1 MVNGPGVAFGWTE
14 APLNPPRALALLAL
28 SSLAVGCASA
38 GASPQQTPSAPVS
51 AASPRATAEP
61 GDDDRVIVSAQ
72 AIEDLQ
78 SAYKSAIAAAGPA
91 VVSVYSTKVVGERGV
106 LGGLFGGPGGLRRG
120 LGSGFILDSEGFIL
134 TNNHVVE
141 DADEI
146 RVELADGREFDAEVI
161 GTDPPTD
168 LALVRIEGK
177 DLTAVEVGNSDVVEV
192 GDFVLAI
199 GNPFGLPQTVSS
211 GIVSAKGRAN
221 VGIVDYENFIQTD
234 APINPGNS
242 GGPLIDLRGRVIGIN
257 TAIASRS
264 GGNNGI
270 AFAIPVNMAMDIAGK
285 LRDQGR
291 VARGQLGVVI
301 SDLDA
306 KAAERM
312 GWRGPGVLIQ
322 DAPAGGPA
330 HEAGLQGG
338 DIITRLNGGAVS
350 DMPAFRSDIAA
361 TPPGSKVWLRIWREG
376 IERDFE
382 ITLGELAPRPRR

>member
-1 MVNGPGVAFGWTE
+1 MTT
-14 APLNPPRALALLAL
+14 PRALILLAL
-28 SSLAVGCASA
+28 SSIPLGCAPA
-38 GASPQQTPSAPVS
+38 GPTPRQAPTTAPSTTPAPSAS
-51 AASPRATAEP
+51 APSRP
-61 GDDDRVIVSAQ
+61 DRVVVSPS

-91 VVSVYSTKVVGERGV
+91 VVSVYSTKVVGE
-106 LGGLFGGPGGLRRG
+106 GGIMGSLFGGPGGLRRG
-120 LGSGFILDSEGFIL
+120 LGSGFILDSAGFIL

-168 LALVRIEGK
+168 LALVRIEGE

-301 SDLDA
+301 SDLEPDA
-306 KAAERM
+306 AQRL
-312 GWRGPGVLIQ
+312 GWKGKGVLIQ
-322 DAPAGGPA
+322 DAPDGGPA
-330 HEAGLQGG
+330 HEAGLRGG
-338 DIITRLNGGAVS
+338 DIITRLNGGPVS

-361 TPPGSKVWLRIWREG
+361 TPPGSKVRLRVWREG

-382 ITLGELAPRPRR
+382 ITLGELRPRSRR

>member
-1 MVNGPGVAFGWTE
+1 M
-14 APLNPPRALALLAL
+14 
-28 SSLAVGCASA
+28 
-38 GASPQQTPSAPVS
+38 ASPEVATGERVVVS
-51 AASPRATAEP
+51 AR
-61 GDDDRVIVSAQ
+61 

-78 SAYKSAIAAAGPA
+78 SAYKAAIAAAGPA
-91 VVSVYSTKVVGERGV
+91 VVSVYSTQVVEGGGV
-106 LGGLFGGPGGLRRG
+106 MGALFGGPSGTRRG
-120 LGSGFILDSEGFIL
+120 LGSGFIVDSQGYIL

-146 RVELADGREFDAEVI
+146 RVELADGRAFDAEVI

-168 LALVRIEGK
+168 LALVRIEGP
-177 DLTAVEVGNSDVVEV
+177 DLSAVELGDSDVVEV

-221 VGIVDYENFIQTD
+221 VGIVDYEDFIQTD

-242 GGPLIDLRGRVIGIN
+242 GGPLIDLRGRVVGIN

-270 AFAIPVNMAMDIAGK
+270 AFAIPVNMAIDVAAK

-301 SDLDA
+301 SDLDEA
-306 KAAERM
+306 RAEQL
-312 GWRGPGVLIQ
+312 GWEGPGVLIQ
-322 DAPAGGPA
+322 DAPEGGPA
-330 HEAGLQGG
+330 HGAGLRGG
-338 DIITRLNGGAVS
+338 DVITRLNGGAVS
-350 DMPAFRSDIAA
+350 NMPAFRSDVAA
-361 TPPGSKVWLRIWREG
+361 LPPGSKVRVRVWREG

-382 ITLGELAPRPRR
+382 VTLGELAQRPRPQRRR